1 MANRDISGF
10 FGAADRALIEAAVRE
25 AETRTS
31 GEIVPYAV
39 ASCDDYEVARWRAL
53 GLGALLGAL
62 AAALAFHFGGFWGG
76 LIDLWIAVPP
86 AIGGAAGFLLA
97 SAVPALRRALVSR
110 ELLAERVAQRAA
122 SAFLEQE
129 VFATRDRTGILI
141 LVALFERRVAV
152 LGDSGI
158 NAAVEQREWD
168 GIVAEIVAGIK
179 AGSPGRALAAGIGRC
194 GELLE
199 RHRVARRTDDFD
211 ELPDHLRTERKG

>member
-1 MANRDISGF
+1 MADNDITKF
-10 FGAADRALIEAAVRE
+10 FGAADRTLIEAAVRQ

-62 AAALAFHFGGFWGG
+62 VGTLAFHFGGFWGG

-86 AIGGAAGFLLA
+86 AVGAAVGYLFA
-97 SAVPALRRALVSR
+97 STVPALRRALVSPD
-110 ELLAERVAQRAA
+110 LLARRVSQRAA
-122 SAFLEQE
+122 AAFLEQE

-179 AGSPGRALAAGIGRC
+179 AGSPGQALAAGIGKC

-199 RHRVARRTDDFD
+199 RHRVMRRVDDAD
-211 ELPDHLRTERKG
+211 ELPDYLRIENGE